1 MDGKNLTNKFKS
13 DILKAIA
20 LAKRSNHQFLRPIH
34 LLFSMINEENIAF
47 LKILEITGCDTNQLK
62 NSLSSYLI
70 KMPEVTGFETDI
82 LPSQELTRILED
94 CETIRE
100 QSGDSFIPTEIFL
113 VAMSRNPNEAS
124 EILVENGINEK
135 KLTLAINTVNGGKPM
150 YSADDEEK
158 RMALQRFTVDLTE
171 IAKKGTLDPIIGR
184 DEEIRRTMQVLQRR
198 TKNNPVLIGEPGVGK
213 TAIAEGLAQR
223 IVNGEAPEMLKNKKV
238 LSLDLASLIAG
249 AKYRGEF
256 EERLK
261 SVIKELT
268 EAADE
273 NILFIDELHTLVGA
287 GKAEGSM
294 DAGNMLKPALA
305 RGEIHCIGATTLDEY
320 RRYIEKDS
328 ALERRFQKV
337 IVPEPTIE
345 ATIGILRGVK
355 DKYALHHGVDITDSA
370 IISAAKLSARYIT
383 ERNLPDKAI
392 DLIDEAA
399 SRISIELDS
408 TPESMDRLS
417 RKTIQ
422 LKIEIEAL
430 KKEQDSPSKDRLLE
444 LEENLSSTES
454 EYRELEKIWNKE
466 KAWLNEVKK
475 VTENLESHRRSL
487 EKAKRESD
495 LTLMSELQYGKIPE
509 MEKRHSELLG
519 FQKNSI
525 NLLRNKVDS
534 EEISEIVSA
543 WTNIPVTKL
552 LQKEREKLKEME
564 VSLGSRVIGQE
575 AAVKTISESIRRAR
589 TGLSD
594 PCRPNGSFLMIGST
608 GVGKT
613 ELCKSLAEFLFD
625 SSKAIVRI
633 DMSEYMEKH
642 AVARLVGAPPGYVG
656 YEEGGHLTEAIRR
669 NPYSVILLDEI
680 EKAHPDVFNILL
692 QVLDDGRLTDSQGH
706 TVDFRNTIIV
716 MTSNLGTASSEYKKN
731 QSPDILEKAVQ
742 SYFKPEFI
750 NRLDEI
756 VVFRNLSL
764 ENIHNITKL
773 QLRKFESRLNENRIH
788 LEVDNEVID
797 FLTKNSFDPK
807 YGARPVKKSLEKLL
821 AAPIA
826 KIILEQEKESTDST
840 CLKAVIEEGKI
851 TIRPQ
856 RLSEQN
862 KKQLKFN

>member
-1 MDGKNLTNKFKS
+1 MDGSNLTNKFKS
-13 DILKAIA
+13 AILEAKT
-20 LAKRSNHQFLRPIH
+20 LAKKSNHQFLRPIH
-34 LLFSMINEENIAF
+34 LLYSMLDQDNIA
-47 LKILEITGCDTNQLK
+47 LLRILELTGCDSKTLK
-62 NSLSSYLI
+62 KSLSNYLI

-82 LPSQELTRILED
+82 LPSQELIRILED

-100 QSGDSFIPTEIFL
+100 QNGDSFIATEIFL
-113 VAMSRNPNEAS
+113 IAMSRHPNEAS
-124 EILVENGINEK
+124 EILAENGINEK
-135 KLTLAINTVNGGKPM
+135 KLILAIKAVNGGKPM
-150 YSADDEEK
+150 YTADDEEQ

-345 ATIGILRGVK
+345 ATIGILRGIK

-475 VTENLESHRRSL
+475 VTEDLESHRRSL

-509 MEKRHSELLG
+509 LEKRHSELLD

-552 LQKEREKLKEME
+552 LQKEREKLKQME

-575 AAVKTISESIRRAR
+575 VAVKTISESIRRAR

-706 TVDFRNTIIV
+706 TVDFRNTVIV
-716 MTSNLGTASSEYKKN
+716 MTSNLGTASSEYKRD

-788 LEVDNEVID
+788 LEVDNEVIG
-797 FLTKNSFDPK
+797 FLAKNSFDPK

-826 KIILEQEKESTDST
+826 KIILEQEKESTDNT

-856 RLSEQN
+856 RLSE
-862 KKQLKFN
+862 

>member
-1 MDGKNLTNKFKS
+1 MNGNKLTNKFKS
-13 DILKAIA
+13 KILDAKA
-20 LAKRSNHQFLRPIH
+20 LAKKSNHQFLKPVH
-34 LLFSMINEENIAF
+34 LLFSMIGEENIA
-47 LKILEITGCDTNQLK
+47 LLRILEHTGCDTNKLRK
-62 NSLSSYLI
+62 SLSSYLGR
-70 KMPEVTGFETDI
+70 MPEVTGFETDI
-82 LPSQELTRILED
+82 LPSQELIRTLED
-94 CETIRE
+94 CETIR
-100 QSGDSFIPTEIFL
+100 QQNGDGFIPTEIFL
-113 VAMSRNPNEAS
+113 VAMSRTPNEVS
-124 EILVENGINEK
+124 EILVQNGINEK
-135 KLTLAINTVNGGKPM
+135 KLIVAIEAVNGGKPM
-150 YSADDEEK
+150 YSADDEEQ
-158 RMALQRFTVDLTE
+158 RMALKRFTVDLTE

-184 DEEIRRTMQVLQRR
+184 DEEIRRTIQVLQRR

-223 IVNGEAPEMLKNKKV
+223 IVDGEVPEMLKSKRV
-238 LSLDLASLIAG
+238 LTLDLASLIAG

-261 SVIKELT
+261 GVIKELT
-268 EAADE
+268 QAAGE

-287 GKAEGSM
+287 GKVEGSM

-305 RGEIHCIGATTLDEY
+305 RGEIHCIGSTTLDEY
-320 RRYIEKDS
+320 RTHIEKDS

-408 TPESMDRLS
+408 KPESMDRLS

-430 KKEQDSPSKDRLLE
+430 KKEQDSRSKERLLE
-444 LEENLSSTES
+444 LEKKLFSIEL
-454 EYRELEKIWNKE
+454 EYRELETIWNKE
-466 KAWLNEVKK
+466 KTWLKKVKEVK
-475 VTENLESHRRSL
+475 ENLESHRRSL

-495 LTLMSELQYGKIPE
+495 LNLMSELQYGKIPE
-509 MEKRHSELLG
+509 LEKRHSELSS
-519 FQKNSI
+519 FQKNSFK
-525 NLLRNKVDS
+525 LLRNKVDS

-564 VSLGSRVIGQE
+564 AALCSRVIGQE
-575 AAVKTISESIRRAR
+575 DAVNTISESIRRAR

-625 SSKAIVRI
+625 SSKAMVRI

-656 YEEGGHLTEAIRR
+656 YEEGGYLTEAVRR

-706 TVDFRNTIIV
+706 TVDFQNTVIV
-716 MTSNLGTASSEYKKN
+716 MTSNLGTASSEYMED
-731 QSPDILEKAVQ
+731 QSPDILEKAVH

-756 VVFRNLSL
+756 VFFRNLSL
-764 ENIHNITKL
+764 ENVQDITKL
-773 QLRKFESRLNENRIH
+773 QLRKFESRLNDNGVH
-788 LEVDNEVID
+788 LEVSNQVIG
-797 FLTKNSFDPK
+797 FLAKNSFDPK

-821 AAPIA
+821 ATPIA
-826 KIILEQEKESTDST
+826 KIILEQEMADIIY
-840 CLKAVIEEGKI
+840 LKADIEDERI
-851 TIRPQ
+851 IVMQQQ
-856 RLSEQN
+856 RHQ
-862 KKQLKFN
+862 

>member
-1 MDGKNLTNKFKS
+1 MDGKNFTNKFKS
-13 DILKAIA
+13 DILKATA
-20 LAKRSNHQFLRPIH
+20 LAKRSNHQFLRPVH

-70 KMPEVTGFETDI
+70 KMPQVTGFETDI
-82 LPSQELTRILED
+82 LPSQELIRILED
-94 CETIRE
+94 CEIIRE

-135 KLTLAINTVNGGKPM
+135 KLTLAINAVNGGKPM
-150 YSADDEEK
+150 YSADDEEQ

-171 IAKKGTLDPIIGR
+171 IAKKGRLDPIIGR

-223 IVNGEAPEMLKNKKV
+223 IVNGEVPEMLKNKKV

-261 SVIKELT
+261 GVIKNLT
-268 EAADE
+268 EAAGE

-287 GKAEGSM
+287 GKVEGSM

-408 TPESMDRLS
+408 KPESMDRLS

-430 KKEQDSPSKDRLLE
+430 KKEQDSRSKDRLLE
-444 LEENLSSTES
+444 LEENLTSTES
-454 EYRELEKIWNKE
+454 EYRDLEKIWSKE
-466 KAWLNEVKK
+466 KAWLNEVKEVK
-475 VTENLESHRRSL
+475 ENLESHRRSL

-509 MEKRHSELLG
+509 LEKRHSALLG

-534 EEISEIVSA
+534 EEISEVVSA

-552 LQKEREKLKEME
+552 LKKEREKLKEME
-564 VSLGSRVIGQE
+564 ASLRSRVIGQE
-575 AAVKTISESIRRAR
+575 AAVNTISESIRRAR

-594 PCRPNGSFLMIGST
+594 PGRPNGSFLMIGST

-656 YEEGGHLTEAIRR
+656 YEEGGHLTETIRR

-716 MTSNLGTASSEYKKN
+716 MTSNLGTTSSEYMED

-764 ENIHNITKL
+764 ENIQSITKL
-773 QLRKFESRLNENRIH
+773 QLRKLESRLNENGIH
-788 LEVDNEVID
+788 LEVCDEVIG
-797 FLTKNSFDPK
+797 FLAKNSFDSK

-826 KIILEQEKESTDST
+826 EIILDQELTDDT
-840 CLKAVIEEGKI
+840 FLKAVVEEGKI
-851 TIRPQ
+851 SIRPQ
-856 RLSEQN
+856 RLRE
-862 KKQLKFN
+862 

>member
-223 IVNGEAPEMLKNKKV
+223 IVNGEVPEMLKNKKV

-261 SVIKELT
+261 GVIKDLT
-268 EAADE
+268 EAAGE

-287 GKAEGSM
+287 GKVEGSM

-320 RRYIEKDS
+320 QKYIEKDS

-408 TPESMDRLS
+408 KPETMDRLS

-430 KKEQDSPSKDRLLE
+430 KKEQDSQSKDRLLE
-444 LEENLSSTES
+444 LEENLSFTES
-454 EYRELEKIWNKE
+454 EYRNLEKIWSKE
-466 KAWLNEVKK
+466 KAWLNEVKEVK
-475 VTENLESHRRSL
+475 ENLESHRRSL

-509 MEKRHSELLG
+509 LEKRHTELLG

-552 LQKEREKLKEME
+552 LKKEREKLKEME

-575 AAVKTISESIRRAR
+575 SAVKTISESIRRAR

-656 YEEGGHLTEAIRR
+656 YEEGGHLTKAIRR

-706 TVDFRNTIIV
+706 TVDFKNTVIV
-716 MTSNLGTASSEYKKN
+716 MTSNLGAASSEYMED
-731 QSPDILEKAVQ
+731 QRQDTLEKAVQ

-764 ENIHNITKL
+764 ENIQSITKL
-773 QLRKFESRLNENRIH
+773 QLRKLESRLNENRIH
-788 LEVDNEVID
+788 LEVSDEVIG
-797 FLTKNSFDPK
+797 FLAKSSFDSK

-826 KIILEQEKESTDST
+826 KIILDKELTDDT
-840 CLKAVIEEGKI
+840 FLKAVIEEGKI
-851 TIRPQ
+851 SIRPQ
-856 RLSEQN
+856 RLGE
-862 KKQLKFN
+862 